1 MAETVK
7 TKYSPLH
14 IKCEVGYPYG
24 VADSRYQCGFH
35 TGCDFPQSGTNAQ
48 NPDLYGCVDDGTVVY
63 VYKNSHGSSPKLGN
77 QVQFRDNKTG
87 LYYRYCHMVY
97 GSISLNVG
105 DKINTGTIIGKM
117 GATGKVTGVHLHL
130 ELSKTQAWNCNNF
143 LNPVEPL
150 GIPNIRGTIVEYDGS
165 VTPEPPT
172 PEPPTP
178 MFRNLNNWKKWF
190 MSLKGGMKI

>member
-24 VADSRYQCGFH
+24 VADSSYQCGFH
-35 TGCDFPQSGTNAQ
+35 TGCDFPQSGTNAK

-63 VYKNSHGSSPKLGN
+63 VYKNSQGS
-77 QVQFRDNKTG
+77 
-87 LYYRYCHMVY
+87 
-97 GSISLNVG
+97 
-105 DKINTGTIIGKM
+105 IIGKM

-190 MSLKGGMKI
+190 MSLKGGMRI